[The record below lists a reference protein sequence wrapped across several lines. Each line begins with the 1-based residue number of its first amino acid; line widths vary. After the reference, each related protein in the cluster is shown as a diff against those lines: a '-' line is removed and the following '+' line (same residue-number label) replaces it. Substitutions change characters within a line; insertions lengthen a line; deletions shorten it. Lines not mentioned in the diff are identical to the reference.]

1 METDLLQIKNDD
13 EIHRAAQ
20 QLRNDILNMPVTKM
34 SENYTLE
41 DLIKSKCEIPLSWRT
56 FMSTLLCGTN
66 VRREKSEYTQRSIS
80 SISQDMIFSV
90 QKSLVKTSKHI
101 TPRSEKFDKQQKV
114 INMINKFGHCC
125 SYSVLERIET
135 EATFTSMN
143 ANDLCSEDVRRV
155 SNLSTGVAF
164 NNFDRFVEIRV
175 IIRVIMQ

>member
-13 EIHRAAQ
+13 EIRRAAQ

-34 SENYTLE
+34 SENYTLK
-41 DLIKSKCEIPLSWRT
+41 DLIKSKCEIPLRT

-66 VRREKSEYTQRSIS
+66 VRREKSEYMQRSIS

-90 QKSLVKTSKHI
+90 QKSRVKTSKHI
-101 TPRSEKFDKQQKV
+101 MFGLALKSLTNSKKV

-125 SYSVLERIET
+125 SYSVLEGIET

-143 ANDLCSEDVRRV
+143 ANDLCPENVRRV

-164 NNFDRFVEIRV
+164 NNFDRFVEINRG
-175 IIRVIMQ
+175 